1 MDCVRQLSPRVLW
14 KHPGLKHETPGSIR
28 RKLAALVTAIRERDE
43 SSVDRR
49 AP

>member
-1 MDCVRQLSPRVLW
+1 MDKIHQLSPRVLR
-14 KHPGLKHETPGSIR
+14 TPPSFEREAWGPIR